1 MIMWNNITSQEA
13 FNKYINQDKLNLFLF
28 SHADCSVCVS
38 LKPMLE
44 NMISRFENLTLNY
57 VDVRRTP
64 EISGQLSIFTVP
76 TVSVYYGGR
85 EYIKKSR
92 VINTLLLEDDIF
104 KLEQKI

>member
-1 MIMWNNITSQEA
+1 
-13 FNKYINQDKLNLFLF
+13 
-28 SHADCSVCVS
+28 
-38 LKPMLE
+38 MLE